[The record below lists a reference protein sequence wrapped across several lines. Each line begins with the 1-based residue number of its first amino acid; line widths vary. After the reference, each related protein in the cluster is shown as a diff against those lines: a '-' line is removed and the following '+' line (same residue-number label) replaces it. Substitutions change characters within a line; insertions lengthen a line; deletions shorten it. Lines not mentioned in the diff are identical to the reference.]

1 MTGFTFHGGR
11 LAEAKG
17 YFGAGDAPW
26 IDLSTG
32 INPHGWPGAG
42 TLAVDWQA
50 LPEVGALNDLEAAA
64 AAFFGTDPAHVC
76 AVPGT
81 EMALRMLGDVLPGP
95 AIHAWPS
102 YRTHGDMI
110 AGSRAV
116 LLTDLEAEK
125 ATVILAN
132 PNNPDGR
139 IIPPATLLDWLEARS
154 IDGGGNGSASWLVVD
169 EAFADVSPEISLAAF
184 VNDARRLIVFRSFG
198 KFFGLAGVRLGF
210 VLGPREVIAQ
220 YRRRLGSWPLSA
232 AALAVGTAA
241 YRDAE
246 WISATRTGLREQAA
260 ALDAVLAKRGFRAMG
275 ACPLFRLIAVD
286 DAAALFERLARASI
300 LTRPFDYNPRWLRIG
315 LPANGEGLDRL
326 GRALAHDGGAD
337 G

>member
-1 MTGFTFHGGR
+1 MTGFAFHGGK
-11 LAEAKG
+11 LAEAMAR
-17 YFGAGDAPW
+17 FGVGDAPW

-32 INPHGWPGAG
+32 INPHGWPAAG

-50 LPEVGALNDLEAAA
+50 LPEAGALNDLEAAA

-81 EMALRMLGDVLPGP
+81 EIGLRMLGDVLPGP
-95 AIHAWPS
+95 AVHAWPS

-116 LLTDLEAEK
+116 PPTDLDREQAS
-125 ATVILAN
+125 TVILAN

-139 IIPPATLLDWLEARS
+139 IIPPATLLDQLEARYV
-154 IDGGGNGSASWLVVD
+154 DGGVSWLVVD
-169 EAFADVSPEISLAAF
+169 EAFADVSPEISLAPF

-232 AALAVGTAA
+232 AALAIGTAA
-241 YRDAE
+241 YRDTA
-246 WISATRTGLREQAA
+246 WISATRIGLREQAA
-260 ALDAVLAKRGFRAMG
+260 ALDTVLARRGFRAMG
-275 ACPLFRLIAVD
+275 ACPLFRLIEVD
-286 DAAALFERLARASI
+286 DAAALFERLAKAAI
-300 LTRPFDYNPRWLRIG
+300 LTRPFDYDPRWLRLG
-315 LPANGEGLDRL
+315 LPAGGEGLDRL
-326 GRALAHDGGAD
+326 DRALAEHGGAD